1 MTSLK
6 DTDAAQAIVVEELAA
21 DPVDRVLESVRAVSP
36 RPVVLPQLATARVA
50 SYDAESDTLTLR
62 IGDEAIPARRDES
75 LHKVV
80 LEGAASR
87 GERVLVEQHNGELL
101 VVGAVR
107 TQPTPGI
114 DHAPSYDIHA
124 DRIHIAAEEEL
135 ALTARTASVVLR
147 ALGEVETLSD
157 RIISRAEGVHKI
169 IGRMLRLN

>member
-1 MTSLK
+1 MNSLK
-6 DTDAAQAIVVEELAA
+6 ETDAAQTIVVEEAA
-21 DPVDRVLESVRAVSP
+21 DPVDRVLESVRVPSA

-50 SYDAESDTLTLR
+50 SYDSESDALTLR
-62 IGDEAIPARRDES
+62 IGDEEIPARRDES
-75 LHKVV
+75 LHKLV
-80 LEGAASR
+80 LAGAASR
-87 GERVLVEQHNGELL
+87 GERVLVEQHGNDLL

-114 DHAPSYDIHA
+114 DHAPSFDIHA

-135 ALTARTASVVLR
+135 ALSARTASVVLR